1 MKVDKIKALKIDI
14 PLEKNF
20 AGGTYSV
27 DKRSVIIT
35 KIFTSDGLVSEVF
48 SGDDRFRGDLIIK
61 VINDIFAD
69 EIKGKN
75 PLKIDEIW
83 NTLFKKFIKDVASE
97 NRPILK
103 STYMRALACVDFALW
118 DIRGKVEKKAVIELL
133 GKKQR
138 KLKVST
144 IGGYYLKGK
153 GEKDILNEMQMYQQ
167 LGFKACK
174 FKVGKLEPKGD
185 FKRVLAAKKGLSEDF
200 DLMIDVNCG
209 WNVEQASEFCEMVK
223 DLNIRW
229 LEEPCNWW
237 DDIHFMSELKKRTDI
252 KIAAGQSEI
261 NHNGVRRMIEK
272 NSIDVCNLDSFH
284 AGGITEWKR
293 AAKLCNAKNIEMAH
307 HEEASISAH
316 LLGSEEKGTF
326 VEIFA
331 DTDRDPFHEK
341 VWINKPKISNG
352 YIETPKEFGLGVKL
366 DWDIIHKYQTN

>member
-1 MKVDKIKALKIDI
+1 MKIDKVKAIKVDI
-14 PLEKNF
+14 PLKKNF
-20 AGGTYSV
+20 AGGTYNV

-35 KIFTSDGLVSEVF
+35 KIFTSEGLVSEVF

-61 VINDIFAD
+61 VINETFSE
-69 EIKGKN
+69 EIIGKD
-75 PLKIDEIW
+75 PMKIEEIW
-83 NTLFKKFIKDVASE
+83 KTLFDKFIKDVASE

-118 DIRGKVEKKAVIELL
+118 DIKGKKEKKAVIELL
-133 GKKQR
+133 GKKQS

-144 IGGYYLKGK
+144 IGGYYIKGK
-153 GEKDILNEMQMYQQ
+153 GEKDIFNEMQNYQQ

-174 FKVGKLEPKGD
+174 FKVGKLEPKD
-185 FKRVLAAKKGLSEDF
+185 DLKRVLAAKKALSDDF

-209 WNVEQASEFCEMVK
+209 WSVDQASEFCDMVK

-237 DDIHFMSELKKRTDI
+237 DDIHFMAELRKRTKI

-284 AGGITEWKR
+284 AGGITEWKK
-293 AAKLCNAKNIEMAH
+293 AAKLCNSKHIEMAH
-307 HEEASISAH
+307 HEEASISVH

-331 DTDRDPFHEK
+331 DTERDPFHEK

-352 YIETPKEFGLGVKL
+352 YIETPAESGLGVKL
-366 DWDIIHKYQTN
+366 DWDIIKKYQTL

>member
-1 MKVDKIKALKIDI
+1 MKIDKVKAIKVDI
-14 PLEKNF
+14 PLKKNF
-20 AGGTYSV
+20 AGGTYNV

-35 KIFTSDGLVSEVF
+35 QIFTSDGIVSEVF
-48 SGDDRFRGDLIIK
+48 SGDDRFRGNLILK
-61 VINDIFAD
+61 VINEIFAE
-69 EIKGKN
+69 EILGKN
-75 PLKIDEIW
+75 PMNVEKIW
-83 NTLFKKFIKDVASE
+83 KMLFNKFIKDVASE

-103 STYMRALACVDFALW
+103 STYMRALACIDFALW
-118 DIRGKVEKKAVIELL
+118 DIKGKKEKKAVIELL
-133 GKKQR
+133 GKKQS

-144 IGGYYLKGK
+144 IGGYYIKGK
-153 GEKDILNEMQMYQQ
+153 GEKDIYNEMENYQQ

-174 FKVGKLEPKGD
+174 FKVGKLEPKD
-185 FKRVLAAKKGLSEDF
+185 DLKRVLAAKKALSDDF

-209 WNVEQASEFCEMVK
+209 WSVDQASEFCDMVK

-237 DDIHFMSELKKRTDI
+237 DDIHFMSELKKRTKI

-293 AAKLCNAKNIEMAH
+293 AAKLCNSKHIEMAH
-307 HEEASISAH
+307 HEEASISVH

-352 YIETPKEFGLGVKL
+352 YIETPAEFGLGVKL
-366 DWDIIHKYQTN
+366 DWDIINKYQTR

>member
-1 MKVDKIKALKIDI
+1 M
-14 PLEKNF
+14 
-20 AGGTYSV
+20 

-153 GEKDILNEMQMYQQ
+153 GEKDILN
-167 LGFKACK
+167 
-174 FKVGKLEPKGD
+174 
-185 FKRVLAAKKGLSEDF
+185 AA
-200 DLMIDVNCG
+200 
-209 WNVEQASEFCEMVK
+209 
-223 DLNIRW
+223 
-229 LEEPCNWW
+229 
-237 DDIHFMSELKKRTDI
+237 
-252 KIAAGQSEI
+252 
-261 NHNGVRRMIEK
+261 
-272 NSIDVCNLDSFH
+272 
-284 AGGITEWKR
+284 
-293 AAKLCNAKNIEMAH
+293 
-307 HEEASISAH
+307 
-316 LLGSEEKGTF
+316 
-326 VEIFA
+326 
-331 DTDRDPFHEK
+331 
-341 VWINKPKISNG
+341 
-352 YIETPKEFGLGVKL
+352 Y
-366 DWDIIHKYQTN
+366 